1 MRSKYSILSI
11 LLLSVSHLSIANTQL
26 LYTDYIDILDE
37 EDFHD
42 YGFYFRN
49 YKIPID
55 RVVNI
60 AISQANKISI
70 KNITIYTKNLDILL
84 HRNDIGEYKDIISRL
99 RFYALVR
106 TGNYQDA
113 IKIKNSVADKNN
125 RLALILT
132 YIKVGNLNQAL
143 KLLNSVSYHD
153 YNSNKNDY
161 IELAKKLVIDFD
173 IDSLKIKLPK
183 DENLVLSSILIDEYE
198 ENGMYKAAY
207 DEINNKIK
215 ITNDKEKKLN
225 EISKMVLLAEEHNLS
240 NVDTH
245 RSMTKYIKLVN
256 ELDNKIINKNI
267 AINIDHYTN
276 IIVDDYYQSNKV
288 VNAEI
293 LNPQSYISQQNDI
306 YKENYLINQIKLNR
320 KLKNNLF
327 FNSVNKLALL
337 KEDKKILVDIYD
349 DKLDR
354 STKELILS
362 SYFKIKNS
370 DSNDLYMATKF
381 EPYLEECS
389 SINNKIL
396 NVVKAHKLYESKN
409 VVNSYNC
416 IKDINYGSLKIP
428 KERKNKFIIENY
440 FIKFDFF
447 KEHNDFNAMY
457 NIVKESNNMDLKL
470 EFLDRFIKFKD
481 LNKNTTDMVDNYS
494 KEFDISTENKNV
506 INSLII
512 NKLKSSDN
520 ESLLKDRLLLNK
532 NLYIHELILMSI
544 HNDDIES
551 ALSDIIYMFESDVK
565 YDNDQY
571 IRYVRYLDR
580 HYKKISSFSIT
591 DINKIKHINAIN
603 VMMQLNDIELNI
615 DKKLSSINNGSGSDS
630 DVFNVISNYLDLFDS
645 LNEVIDS
652 LDIEEPNIPAYLY
665 IKAHMYYEFAL
676 KLELL
681 LSKVDSDVADVLNE
695 KIDMYNSECFALLK
709 QLIGYRI
716 SNLDDKRILLATKL
730 LEKMR

>member
-1 MRSKYSILSI
+1 MRSKYSILSM
-11 LLLSVSHLSIANTQL
+11 LLLSVSHISIANAQL

-37 EDFHD
+37 EDFYD
-42 YGFYFRN
+42 YGFYFKD
-49 YKIPID
+49 YKISID

-60 AISQANKISI
+60 AISQANKVSVE
-70 KNITIYTKNLDILL
+70 NIAIYTKNLDILL
-84 HRNDIGEYKDIISRL
+84 HRNDIGEYKNIISRL

-113 IKIKNSVADKNN
+113 IQIKNSTADENN

-132 YIKVGNLNQAL
+132 YIKAGNLNQAL
-143 KLLNSVSYHD
+143 ELLNSVSYHD

-183 DENLVLSSILIDEYE
+183 AENLVLSSILIDEYE
-198 ENGMYKAAY
+198 ENGMYKSAY

-215 ITNDKEKKLN
+215 IINDKEQKLN
-225 EISKMVLLAEEHNLS
+225 EISKMAFLAEEHNLS
-240 NVDTH
+240 NIDTYK
-245 RSMTKYIKLVN
+245 SMIKYIKLVN
-256 ELDNKIINKNI
+256 ELDNSRINKDM

-276 IIVDDYYQSNKV
+276 IIVDAYYKRGKV
-288 VNAEI
+288 VSAEM
-293 LNPQSYISQQNDI
+293 LNPQKYISKQNDK

-320 KLKNNLF
+320 KLKNKLF
-327 FNSVNKLALL
+327 YDSVNKLALL
-337 KEDKKILVDIYD
+337 KEDKKILVDIYE
-349 DKLDR
+349 DKLDQ

-370 DSNDLYMATKF
+370 NTNDLFMAIKF
-381 EPYLEECS
+381 EPYLDKCS
-389 SINNKIL
+389 NINNEIL

-416 IKDINYGSLKIP
+416 IKDINYASLKIP
-428 KERKNKFIIENY
+428 KERKNQFTKESY

-447 KEHNDFNAMY
+447 KEHNDFNSMY
-457 NIVKESNNMDLKL
+457 NVVKNSNNMDLKL

-481 LNKNTTDMVDNYS
+481 LNKNTIDMVDSYS
-494 KEFDISTENKNV
+494 KEFEISSKNKNV

-512 NKLKSSDN
+512 NKLKNSDN
-520 ESLLKDRLLLNK
+520 ESLLKDRLSLNK

-544 HNDDIES
+544 HNDDIKS
-551 ALSDIIYMFESDVK
+551 ALSDIIYMFESGIK

-580 HYKKISSFSIT
+580 YYKKISSFNMI
-591 DINKIKHINAIN
+591 DVNKIKHINAIN
-603 VMMQLNDIELNI
+603 VMMQLNDIESNI
-615 DKKLSSINNGSGSDS
+615 SRKLSSIDDSDS

-652 LDIEEPNIPAYLY
+652 LDIEESNIPAYLY
-665 IKAHMYYEFAL
+665 IKSHMNYEFSL

-681 LSKVDSDVADVLNE
+681 LNKVDSDVADVLND
-695 KIDMYNSECFALLK
+695 KIDMYNSECFDLLE
-709 QLIGYRI
+709 QLISYRK
-716 SNLDDKRILLATKL
+716 SDFDDKRVLLATKL